1 MPIQIASPPQSTT
14 KINQEAVGQL
24 VFPQGDSAQ
33 LLQTLL
39 NQLAI
44 SSQLNTQQPAPLAS
58 QLIGQAMSITG
69 HSNT

>member
-1 MPIQIASPPQSTT
+1 
-14 KINQEAVGQL
+14 